1 VIIGVHTPETEG
13 EKNVDRVREKAK
25 ENGLEYPI
33 VIDNDKQIWNEW
45 DNRWWP
51 STYLI
56 DKNGIARY
64 RWDGEL
70 NWKGQKGE
78 EQMRKKIE
86 ELLSEP
92 GPRQAPQRKSKAAK
106 S

>member
-1 VIIGVHTPETEG
+1 MHTPETDG
-13 EKNVDRVREKAK
+13 EKDVDRVREKAK
-25 ENGLEYPI
+25 ENGLAYPI
-33 VIDNDKQIWNEW
+33 IIDNDKQIWNEW

-56 DKNGIARY
+56 DRNGNARY

-78 EQMRKKIE
+78 EQMRKKID
-86 ELLSEP
+86 ELLNEP
-92 GPRQAPQRKSKAAK
+92 GPRQVPQKKSKAAK

>member
-1 VIIGVHTPETEG
+1 V
-13 EKNVDRVREKAK
+13 K

-33 VIDNDKQIWNEW
+33 VIDNDNQIWNDW

-56 DKNGIARY
+56 DKNGYVRY

-70 NWKGQKGE
+70 NWKNAKGE
-78 EQMRKKIE
+78 VIMRKKIE
-86 ELLSEP
+86 ELLAEP
-92 GPRQAPQRKSKAAK
+92 GPKMSEAKKSPGPKK
-106 S
+106 RTEPSKRSEPNRG